1 MQNWVKGFAAAAM
14 VAALM
19 AGQPAYA
26 VGGSAA
32 DAPSAT
38 AMGMDVLLVRPL
50 SLVATV
56 AGTGLFIISLPFSAL
71 GRNTDEAAE
80 QLILRPGKYTF
91 VRPLGEFNDALSTR

>member
-1 MQNWVKGFAAAAM
+1 MQSVTKATS
-14 VAALM
+14 LEI
-19 AGQPAYA
+19 
-26 VGGSAA
+26 
-32 DAPSAT
+32 DAT